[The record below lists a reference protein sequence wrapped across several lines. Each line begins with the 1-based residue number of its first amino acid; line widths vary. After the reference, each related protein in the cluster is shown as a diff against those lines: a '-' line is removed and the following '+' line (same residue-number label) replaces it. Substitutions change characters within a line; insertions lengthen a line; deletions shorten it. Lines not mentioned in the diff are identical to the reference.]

1 MPKALRGIDEISRI
15 AGLIATWLVLVA
27 ALVSAL
33 NAFIRYSLNT
43 IVAFENKVHFFGGLG
58 WLIELYRNNSN
69 TLGESQ
75 WYMFAA
81 MVMLGA
87 SWTLA
92 MNEHVRVD
100 LFYGWASE
108 KTRLWIDLLGGIFFL
123 APMCVLM
130 IYITWPW
137 FLLAWNSGEMSTNAG
152 GLMRWPAKL
161 MLPLGFAL
169 LLMQGL
175 AEIAKCVMAL
185 FFGVRREHRY
195 EKPLQ

>member
-1 MPKALRGIDEISRI
+1 
-15 AGLIATWLVLVA
+15 
-27 ALVSAL
+27 
-33 NAFIRYSLNT
+33 
-43 IVAFENKVHFFGGLG
+43 
-58 WLIELYRNNSN
+58 
-69 TLGESQ
+69 
-75 WYMFAA
+75 
-81 MVMLGA
+81 
-87 SWTLA
+87 

-123 APMCVLM
+123 APMCALM

-175 AEIAKCVMAL
+175 AEIAKCIMAL

>member
-1 MPKALRGIDEISRI
+1 LLAL
-15 AGLIATWLVLVA
+15 
-27 ALVSAL
+27 
-33 NAFIRYSLNT
+33 
-43 IVAFENKVHFFGGLG
+43 ENNVHLFGGLG
-58 WLIELYRNNSN
+58 WLINLYRDNSN

-108 KTRLWIDLLGGIFFL
+108 RTRLWIDLLGGIFFL
-123 APMCVLM
+123 VPMCLLM
-130 IYITWPW
+130 IHFTWPW
-137 FLLAWNSGEMSTNAG
+137 FLGAWHSGEMSTNAG
-152 GLMRWPAKL
+152 GLMRWPARL

-175 AEIAKCVMAL
+175 AEIAKCIAAL
-185 FFGVRREHRY
+185 FFGIRRPHRY